1 MGIRN
6 LGSLEVF
13 VALADTQS
21 FTEAAKRLGMTTS
34 AASQALRALEEEL
47 AVSLISRKSRPVM
60 LTGAGRNLLDGARAL
75 LRDARELETA
85 VTASSPI
92 LPLLRLGL
100 AESVSCTVGADI
112 VGALFPCT
120 KQLSVR
126 TAMALQLSE
135 QFKNGDFDLLISPV
149 SFPDMDG
156 VTEEAVVAESFFLVT
171 PASNTKTVSTP
182 ADLLQFARDLPY
194 FSYTTAA
201 SDKLISERI
210 LRSAGISP
218 QRSVLVESSTT
229 MMGLVAQGLGWALLL
244 PSNIWMGRDF
254 CDDLRFTQLP
264 FVSAQR
270 RQYAAIRSRGFCRA
284 AKQAVEALQNG
295 LRKRVIPQLADIHPM
310 LAEGMTIV

>member
-1 MGIRN
+1 MSIRN

-21 FTEAAKRLGMTTS
+21 FTEAAKRMGMTTS
-34 AASQALRALEEEL
+34 AASQALKALEEEL
-47 AVSLISRKSRPVM
+47 AVALISRKSRPVM

-156 VTEEAVVAESFFLVT
+156 VMEEAVVAESFFLVT
-171 PASNTKTVSTP
+171 PASNTRSVSTP
-182 ADLLQFARDLPY
+182 ADLLQLAIFFLYDSGKRQA
-194 FSYTTAA
+194 
-201 SDKLISERI
+201 
-210 LRSAGISP
+210 
-218 QRSVLVESSTT
+218 
-229 MMGLVAQGLGWALLL
+229 
-244 PSNIWMGRDF
+244 DF
-254 CDDLRFTQLP
+254 RTY
-264 FVSAQR
+264 SAQ
-270 RQYAAIRSRGFCRA
+270 CRHLAA
-284 AKQAVEALQNG
+284 AKRLSRVLDNHDGSCRSGTRLGIASAVQYLDG
-295 LRKRVIPQLADIHPM
+295 TRFLR
-310 LAEGMTIV
+310 

>member
-1 MGIRN
+1 
-6 LGSLEVF
+6 
-13 VALADTQS
+13 
-21 FTEAAKRLGMTTS
+21 
-34 AASQALRALEEEL
+34 
-47 AVSLISRKSRPVM
+47 M

-182 ADLLQFARDLPY
+182 ADLLQLARDLPY

>member
-92 LPLLRLGL
+92 LPLLRLGR
-100 AESVSCTVGADI
+100 ADI

-156 VTEEAVVAESFFLVT
+156 VMEEAVVAESFFLVT
-171 PASNTKTVSTP
+171 PASNTRSVSTP
-182 ADLLQFARDLPY
+182 ADLLQLARDLPY

-254 CDDLRFTQLP
+254 CADLRFTQLP

-270 RQYAAIRSRGFCRA
+270 RQYAAIRSRGFSRA